1 MDNQS
6 EADTRANDW
15 HAGERDSQAPERSG
29 RSGSARGDAD
39 PVRPKHD
46 DKEDE
51 DDRSSDK
58 KKSKKDDAESEDDNG
73 SEDDGKKKKGSKWPL
88 IILGIV
94 VLLAAIGG
102 GIWWFL
108 TRNLVSTDDAYTE
121 GRAITIAPQ
130 VGGYVT
136 KLAVNDNQFLHKG
149 DLIVQIDPRPYVAA
163 RDTARGQLEQA
174 QAELANAKVNLDK
187 ARTTYPAQL
196 AQAKGQLAQAQGQLY
211 QAQTDYKRQHS
222 VSKAATT
229 QQSIDQSSAALRS
242 AEGQVEVAKAQV
254 TTAELIP
261 QNIAQAEANVK
272 QLDGQVTQMQGNLE
286 QAELNLSYAHVVAP
300 QDGFV
305 TNRNVEMGNY
315 VQPGAQ
321 IMALVTPQV
330 WITANFKETEL
341 TRMRPG
347 QRVDISIDAY
357 PDLKLKGYVDSI
369 QQGSGSVFSAFPPQ
383 NATGNFVKIV
393 QRVPVKIVID
403 QGLTPNQMLP
413 LGLSTE
419 PTVHL
424 E

>member
-1 MDNQS
+1 M
-6 EADTRANDW
+6 
-15 HAGERDSQAPERSG
+15 
-29 RSGSARGDAD
+29 
-39 PVRPKHD
+39 
-46 DKEDE
+46 
-51 DDRSSDK
+51 
-58 KKSKKDDAESEDDNG
+58 
-73 SEDDGKKKKGSKWPL
+73 
-88 IILGIV
+88 
-94 VLLAAIGG
+94 
-102 GIWWFL
+102 
-108 TRNLVSTDDAYTE
+108 
-121 GRAITIAPQ
+121 IAPQ

-136 KLAVNDNQFLHKG
+136 KLAVNDNQFLHKD

-163 RDTARGQLEQA
+163 RDQARGQVEQA

-211 QAQTDYKRQHS
+211 QAQTDYKRQHA

-229 QQSIDQSSAALRS
+229 QQNIDQSSAALRS

-272 QLDGQVTQMQGNLE
+272 QLEGQVMQMQGSLE

-321 IMALVTPQV
+321 IMALVTPQI

-347 QRVDISIDAY
+347 QRVDISVDAY
-357 PDLKLKGYVDSI
+357 PDLSLKGYVDSV

-393 QRVPVKIVID
+393 QRVPVKIIID
-403 QGLTPNQMLP
+403 QGLAPNQMLP
-413 LGLSTE
+413 LGLSTV

>member
-1 MDNQS
+1 MDNQGDI
-6 EADTRANDW
+6 DTRANGQRAGDRGS
-15 HAGERDSQAPERSG
+15 HAPASSG
-29 RSGSARGDAD
+29 RSSDARGDAE
-39 PVRPKHD
+39 PKRAKPSDEEDRLLNKQKDETD
-46 DKEDE
+46 DSEP
-51 DDRSSDK
+51 
-58 KKSKKDDAESEDDNG
+58 EDDNG
-73 SEDDGKKKKGSKWPL
+73 SEDDGEKKKGSKWPL

-102 GIWWFL
+102 GIWWFM

-121 GRAITIAPQ
+121 GRAIMIAPQ

-163 RDTARGQLEQA
+163 RDQARGQVEQA

-211 QAQTDYKRQHS
+211 QAQTDYKRQHA

-229 QQSIDQSSAALRS
+229 QQNIDQSSAALRS

-272 QLDGQVTQMQGNLE
+272 QLEGQVMQMQGSLE

-330 WITANFKETEL
+330 WIMANFKETEL

-347 QRVDISIDAY
+347 QRVDISVDAY
-357 PDLKLKGYVDSI
+357 PDLNLKGYVDSV

-393 QRVPVKIVID
+393 QRVPVKIIID
-403 QGLTPNQMLP
+403 QGLAPNQMLP
-413 LGLSTE
+413 LGLSTV